1 MKDFFQ
7 VLLRF
12 VPPYKKYVVLSII
25 FNILSALLNLVSFAL
40 IIPILNILF
49 KIDTETYVFQEWNF
63 SFLSFESWKSI
74 PELVKNNFF
83 WYVSDLINT
92 RGGSFTLIMLG
103 VFLVSATFFKVA
115 TMYLAFYTMI
125 PIRTG
130 VVRDVRNQINRK
142 IT

>member
-103 VFLVSATFFKVA
+103 LKLQQCIWRF
-115 TMYLAFYTMI
+115 I
-125 PIRTG
+125 
-130 VVRDVRNQINRK
+130 Q
-142 IT
+142 